1 MRALKG
7 GVILAAVAAAAAA
20 LGADAAAA
28 QAPGTESMTT
38 FGGNALA
45 DQCADAAVH
54 GLTGVRIEQ
63 ICAQAADNATL
74 LPIDRAGTI
83 VNLGVIRLRSGRFEE
98 ADDDFSAAIRLMP
111 DLAEAYVNRGA
122 ARIGMR
128 KFKES
133 VADLNKALSLGVKE
147 PEKAYYDRGLAYEW
161 LDNPKAAYAD
171 YKKALEL
178 SPAWELAQQQIY
190 RFKVTHAE
198 LIEPEAPAPAA
209 TASKPPG

>member
-1 MRALKG
+1 MRMRMAG
-7 GVILAAVAAAAAA
+7 AFLAAGVAAA
-20 LGADAAAA
+20 LGAGVAAA
-28 QAPGTESMTT
+28 QTPGTESMTT

-45 DQCADAAVH
+45 EQCAQAAVQ
-54 GLTGVRIEQ
+54 GLVGVRIEQ

-74 LPIDRAGTI
+74 MPLDRAGTI

-98 ADDDFSAAIRLMP
+98 ADGDFSAAIRLMP

-128 KFKES
+128 RFKEA
-133 VADLNKALSLGVKE
+133 VADVDKALALGVKE
-147 PEKAYYDRGLAYEW
+147 PEKAYYDRALAYEW
-161 LDNPKAAYAD
+161 LENPKAAYAD

-198 LIEPEAPAPAA
+198 LIGPDAPAPPAA
-209 TASKPPG
+209 KPPGA